1 MVIGSIQ
8 LLNLQKKKLKYHI
21 KIREIKGNFNSR
33 DLNKD
38 GLPVYNIEYNQRNGW
53 HLTKNIHISDNES
66 KKDST
71 TNNQPPPLL
80 KDTNS
85 PI

>member
-1 MVIGSIQ
+1 MVDG
-8 LLNLQKKKLKYHI
+8 I
-21 KIREIKGNFNSR
+21 KILAEMTLNDMKRTMGN
-33 DLNKD
+33 
-38 GLPVYNIEYNQRNGW
+38 NIEYNQRNGW

>member
-1 MVIGSIQ
+1 MNNG
-8 LLNLQKKKLKYHI
+8 I
-21 KIREIKGNFNSR
+21 KILAEMTLNDLKRTMGN
-33 DLNKD
+33 
-38 GLPVYNIEYNQRNGW
+38 NIQYSPRNGW
-53 HLTKNIHISDNES
+53 HLTKKLHVLDDKS
-66 KKDST
+66 KKDRT

>member
-1 MVIGSIQ
+1 MVDG
-8 LLNLQKKKLKYHI
+8 I
-21 KIREIKGNFNSR
+21 KILAEMTLNDLKRTMGN
-33 DLNKD
+33 
-38 GLPVYNIEYNQRNGW
+38 NIEYNQRNGW